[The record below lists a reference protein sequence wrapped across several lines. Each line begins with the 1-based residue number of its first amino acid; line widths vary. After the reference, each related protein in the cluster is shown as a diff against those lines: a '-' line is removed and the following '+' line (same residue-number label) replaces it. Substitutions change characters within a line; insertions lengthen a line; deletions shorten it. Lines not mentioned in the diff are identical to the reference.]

1 MVVSGDTLDL
11 LLIICA
17 RYLSLFN
24 LGSLEASRKA
34 SLLAI
39 RFGAVIILKVIYFE
53 ILVSFFSLKRFD
65 ENHLTLLK
73 SSYFKKIFFADSD
86 SFPEKFCW

>member
-39 RFGAVIILKVIYFE
+39 LLGAFKFVAAIILQVIYFE
-53 ILVSFFSLKRFD
+53 PISFFSLK
-65 ENHLTLLK
+65 
-73 SSYFKKIFFADSD
+73 
-86 SFPEKFCW
+86 